1 MVGHPLRRPGSY
13 WSLFSQETRITIFE
27 QCSLASFEAP
37 PEYTAPSEQDLG
49 YKNIP
54 LTEVSRENLAAEPTH
69 SMHPRAAPVLL
80 THVCRSWRL
89 LALATSQLWTRFK
102 IIMTAS
108 PTWENPSVKLTFPF
122 AAMEAQV
129 ERCGEFYSGRGGDL
143 EVVLELPSYIR
154 QRTEDALSVA
164 FKFSL
169 LLNLVM
175 APDPTATYQRREGY
189 AHYRAR
195 KRPDEVFDPVPRCAT
210 ELLLANILDRSHFHG
225 ESPTDEKKLYT
236 SAHIQANNLT
246 WIDIPVSLTED
257 LEWGVGKDYEWIVVQ
272 ELSIHCD
279 VNDFISHILPS
290 LAPSS
295 TLTSLT
301 IGLQQTPDAVPSE
314 GDRRLVSWENSP
326 MALLR
331 KCVESEEQEPY
342 NLSHLQSLTCWEN
355 EADIDEHDCDAL
367 WSFINLMGSIRT
379 PRLQVSRGLYRVV
392 QAEDVAD
399 EAEFHLQDGDQV
411 VQEEI
416 WE

>member
-175 APDPTATYQRREGY
+175 APDVIERWRSLS
-189 AHYRAR
+189 
-195 KRPDEVFDPVPRCAT
+195 VPRP
-210 ELLLANILDRSHFHG
+210 LGYPN
-225 ESPTDEKKLYT
+225 SPLPRT
-236 SAHIQANNLT
+236 SAARGMLITGLVNVLT
-246 WIDIPVSLTED
+246 KCSTRCPVA
-257 LEWGVGKDYEWIVVQ
+257 
-272 ELSIHCD
+272 
-279 VNDFISHILPS
+279 P
-290 LAPSS
+290 PSS
-295 TLTSLT
+295 CWPTSWT
-301 IGLQQTPDAVPSE
+301 GHTSTASHQRT
-314 GDRRLVSWENSP
+314 RR
-326 MALLR
+326 
-331 KCVESEEQEPY
+331 
-342 NLSHLQSLTCWEN
+342 
-355 EADIDEHDCDAL
+355 
-367 WSFINLMGSIRT
+367 SFTRPPT
-379 PRLQVSRGLYRVV
+379 SRP
-392 QAEDVAD
+392 
-399 EAEFHLQDGDQV
+399 
-411 VQEEI
+411 I
-416 WE
+416 T